1 MSAELRGHVKLDGF
15 LAALQQSGECRDG
28 QHLSGIGIRL
38 QHEGHEHS
46 YCFNLGEG
54 MML

>member
-15 LAALQQSGECRDG
+15 LAALQQSGERRDG

-38 QHEGHEHS
+38 QHEGDERS
-46 YCFNLGEG
+46 FFLNLGEG
-54 MML
+54 MIL